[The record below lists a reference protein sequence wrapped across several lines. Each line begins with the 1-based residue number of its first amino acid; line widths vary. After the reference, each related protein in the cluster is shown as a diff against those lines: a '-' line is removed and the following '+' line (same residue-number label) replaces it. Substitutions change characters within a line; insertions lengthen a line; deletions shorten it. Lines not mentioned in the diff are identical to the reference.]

1 MWIMY
6 EQKKKVVYTN
16 YISMKKIIITSI
28 FATLCIPTLLFADA
42 TITTSEEC
50 LVEWAGVNVDNCS
63 IIGTNG
69 GGTLLPAGSSYTAGG
84 GESRVGPFA
93 SEGDRTYTMKC
104 KGNLGGAYG
113 QMNDVS
119 GTCTVDNPVTAP
131 TTASVS
137 YNPTSGYMNTSFT
150 ITVGASGGDA
160 PTVYMVRTILN
171 GTCPDPDLDF
181 YQTTFSSN
189 ATDQGWTPGSTY
201 RTCVKACNSG
211 GCSPVVYATY
221 LVKKTP
227 TVDVNFTSL
236 KQLKEI
242 IKNIISERNQPNV
255 FLNALLGY
263 TNHSSA
269 SLAYQRSGQ

>member
-1 MWIMY
+1 
-6 EQKKKVVYTN
+6 
-16 YISMKKIIITSI
+16 MKKIIITSI
-28 FATLCIPTLLFADA
+28 FATLCLPTLLFADA
-42 TITTSEEC
+42 TITTSEQC
-50 LVEWAGVNVDNCS
+50 LVKWAGVNVDTCS
-63 IIGTNG
+63 ITSTNG
-69 GGTLLPAGSSYTAGG
+69 GGTLLSGGSFDINGGSSQTV
-84 GESRVGPFA
+84 VGAFA
-93 SEGDRTYTMKC
+93 TEGDRVYTMKC
-104 KGNLGGAYG
+104 KGYQGGSYQYLTPEAK
-113 QMNDVS
+113 

-160 PTVYMVRTILN
+160 PTVYKVRTILN

-269 SLAYQRSGQ
+269 SLAYQRSSQ